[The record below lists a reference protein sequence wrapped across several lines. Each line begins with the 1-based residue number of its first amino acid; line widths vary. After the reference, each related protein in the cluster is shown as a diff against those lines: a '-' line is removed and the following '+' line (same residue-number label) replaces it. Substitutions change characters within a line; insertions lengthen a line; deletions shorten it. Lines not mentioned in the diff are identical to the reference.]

1 MRPVRFVAL
10 SEDGQALVLA
20 DEVGRLLS
28 LPVDEK
34 VSGAI
39 RHDRA
44 AMAFAGQGEPGHP
57 EAALSPRDIQSRIRS
72 GDSAE
77 EVARIAGVPVDRV
90 LRYAGPVLQERAMLA
105 QHARRTRLRSSE
117 RGATLAEIVDTR
129 LAQHGVDAEGV
140 SWDAHRRDDGTWRVV
155 ASWASGKATAQAR
168 WALDKARQVVTPDDD
183 MAHFLSTERP
193 APLLGQDPEPEAPP
207 RPTRTTSSRTA
218 PRAMPT
224 RSGHALTRPDTDDAG
239 RGDLA
244 NLDAARNRT
253 DPNRGGHSLA
263 PTNRP
268 TPEPARPA
276 ANRPATNRPAAG
288 DPAASSGTG
297 PAASAGSGP
306 DLRSASDFRSGSGLR
321 PTPGRGG
328 GAGDGD
334 VLDRPFAAPRR
345 PGTDLP
351 GMPRP
356 AAEPFLPGRPAS
368 AAGGSDA
375 GSVGGGSVGG
385 GVGDDGG
392 QWPDSEQLRPTGE
405 LRRPGAEPMRRPGIG
420 DELPDLPGMPSRPA
434 RPNAEPMRSRDA
446 EPVRGGRPSMPLRST
461 EDLRS
466 RGGFGAAD
474 EESDSKDLP
483 MVPSLAVLR
492 PRRTEQGATSERSR
506 LPSWDDVLFG
516 NGNTQQGR

>member
-39 RHDRA
+39 RHDKA
-44 AMAFAGQGEPGHP
+44 AMQFAGQGEQGHP
-57 EAALSPRDIQSRIRS
+57 EAALSPRDIQSKIRS

-155 ASWASGKATAQAR
+155 ASWASGKSTAQAR

-207 RPTRTTSSRTA
+207 RPRSTSSRTTGRNA
-218 PRAMPT
+218 PT
-224 RSGHALTRPDTDDAG
+224 RSGHALTHDTGRPDLDDTG
-239 RGDLA
+239 RGDLTR
-244 NLDAARNRT
+244 LDSARSRGESGR
-253 DPNRGGHSLA
+253 PGAGRGGHSLT
-263 PTNRP
+263 PPSRP
-268 TPEPARPA
+268 TPEPTRPEPSPGRPPTRPA
-276 ANRPATNRPAAG
+276 A
-288 DPAASSGTG
+288 DPAASADT
-297 PAASAGSGP
+297 
-306 DLRSASDFRSGSGLR
+306 DLRSASDRRSVSDPRPGSGLR
-321 PTPGRGG
+321 ATPSR
-328 GAGDGD
+328 DD
-334 VLDRPFAAPRR
+334 DLLDRPFSTPRR
-345 PGTDLP
+345 PGADLP
-351 GMPRP
+351 GSPRP
-356 AAEPFLPGRPAS
+356 AAEPFLPGRTGGG
-368 AAGGSDA
+368 AAGEGTSA
-375 GSVGGGSVGG
+375 
-385 GVGDDGG
+385 GDDDTGRR
-392 QWPDSEQLRPTGE
+392 PHAEPLRPTGE
-405 LRRPGAEPMRRPGIG
+405 LRRPGAEPMHRPDR
-420 DELPDLPGMPSRPA
+420 DELPDLPGMPNRSG
-434 RPNAEPMRSRDA
+434 RPNAEPLRSRDA

-466 RGGFGAAD
+466 RSGFTTPDDDG
-474 EESDSKDLP
+474 DSKELP

-492 PRRTEQGATSERSR
+492 PRRTEQGATGERSR